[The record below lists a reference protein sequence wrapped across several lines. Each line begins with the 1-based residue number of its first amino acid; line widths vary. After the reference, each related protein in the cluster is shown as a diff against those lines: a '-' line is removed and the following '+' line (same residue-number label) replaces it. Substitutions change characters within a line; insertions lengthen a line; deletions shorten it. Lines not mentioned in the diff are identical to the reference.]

1 MHLAN
6 NLAASQQELLLL
18 HVANLLKSGIQKW
31 IDSLFC
37 VTPWCSQAFDKARGF
52 ALLFLLQS
60 TCNFSNRVK

>member
-18 HVANLLKSGIQKW
+18 HFANVLKSGIQKL

-37 VTPWCSQAFDKARGF
+37 VTSWCSQAFDRARGF
-52 ALLFLLQS
+52 AL
-60 TCNFSNRVK
+60 